1 MKKTAATSKKK
12 VAKVKTG
19 GDLRAKV
26 EKVINEIRPAV
37 QGDGG
42 DVELI
47 GIEKGVVQLR
57 LSGACV
63 SCPMSIYTL
72 KLGIEQQLKKT
83 IKEID
88 RVEQV

>member
-1 MKKTAATSKKK
+1 MKKKATATKKK
-12 VAKVKTG
+12 AAPAKPA
-19 GDLRAKV
+19 GDLHARVKR
-26 EKVINEIRPAV
+26 VIEEIRPAV

-42 DVELI
+42 DVELV

-72 KLGIEQQLKKT
+72 KLGIEQQIKKT